1 MISENWYITFGNKN
15 IGFSIGIYWVA
26 RLTKF
31 KYIILE
37 CSYIIAIL
45 NQSIRVNEVLKVTFE
60 LTNAVATCCLDVV
73 NGGRHQ
79 FINEAINQYITECG
93 RKDCFYSLLV
103 RAPLK

>member
-45 NQSIRVNEVLKVTFE
+45 NQSIRVNEVLKPKYPSPR
-60 LTNAVATCCLDVV
+60 L
-73 NGGRHQ
+73 
-79 FINEAINQYITECG
+79 EALRE
-93 RKDCFYSLLV
+93 SVL
-103 RAPLK
+103 